1 MIEPEP
7 IPKPPL
13 PTPEIVQRKI
23 VEPLLGALVVVAV
36 AFILF
41 AIYTKTANRSGT
53 TYALNALFSSV
64 DGLQTGC
71 DVRIGGV
78 KVGQVA
84 DISIDPK
91 TYRALVKFNLSSK
104 IKLSSDSVA
113 SVSSEGLLG
122 SEYLELLPGASGDML
137 KPDARI
143 YDTKAP
149 VSLFKIL
156 DQFISGPPS
165 AGSKGVLASGERP
178 VASEGA
184 SGQALSPAGAKLP

>member
-1 MIEPEP
+1 MIEPKP
-7 IPKPPL
+7 IPEPLL

-23 VEPLLGALVVVAV
+23 AEPLLGALVVVAV
-36 AFILF
+36 VFILF
-41 AIYTKTANRSGT
+41 AIYAKTANRGAT

-78 KVGQVA
+78 KVGEVA

-91 TYRALVKFNLSSK
+91 TYRALIKLNLSSK
-104 IKLSSDSVA
+104 IKLPSDSVA
-113 SVSSEGLLG
+113 SVSSDGLLG

-156 DQFISGPPS
+156 DQFISGPPNP
-165 AGSKGVLASGERP
+165 ASKAVQASGERP
-178 VASEGA
+178 VASEGG
-184 SGQALSPAGAKLP
+184 SGQAFSPAGAGLP